1 MKKAKKVLT
10 RNCHCSVCGTLW
22 KIHPKD
28 LRRASASANNNCYVL
43 PCKLGNKWSVRWY
56 LYD

>member
-10 RNCHCSVCGTLW
+10 RNCHCAVCGTLW

-28 LRRASASANNNCYVL
+28 LRRSFLSLLGSYYVL
-43 PCKLGNKWSVRWY
+43 ECKICHQQSVRWY
-56 LYD
+56 LHD